1 MKNRKKVLCLSSE
14 KITDSFLS
22 NIPSYIYDVEIAL
35 ETQEGTWDFF
45 IEKITFKEPVEIILI
60 RLEKKDLLSEDLKK
74 FVQKCPKKI
83 KIIGTGK
90 VDGIDF
96 YRHVRAFGFDDYI
109 LEPFSDRSLKE
120 SFSLALGLKKNINS
134 FFSSSSKNIAII
146 GARGGVG
153 TSTISTNLA
162 GLLSH
167 TYNQKVNLVEV
178 SYLKKDLSYF
188 FGKPNGRGIYDFNF
202 NEKIPDSLEGLYSK
216 PAKNISLFPIIPPY
230 QLNFDKDILIRLNIF
245 FEMIS
250 DSSSTTIIDLSHCEH
265 STLINYFSSYIDYLV
280 IVADAS
286 VNALAQT
293 NNIMSSIS
301 NLDKNKIKLI
311 KITYPNDSSS
321 SIDHQIFIDNL
332 GIEPAFSFDHDKKNS
347 FSALNEGTL
356 LSDISPTFKKQLN
369 NFVEILGYDSL
380 NEKSFWQKLMER

>member
-1 MKNRKKVLCLSSE
+1 
-14 KITDSFLS
+14 
-22 NIPSYIYDVEIAL
+22 
-35 ETQEGTWDFF
+35 
-45 IEKITFKEPVEIILI
+45 
-60 RLEKKDLLSEDLKK
+60 
-74 FVQKCPKKI
+74 
-83 KIIGTGK
+83 
-90 VDGIDF
+90 
-96 YRHVRAFGFDDYI
+96 
-109 LEPFSDRSLKE
+109 
-120 SFSLALGLKKNINS
+120 
-134 FFSSSSKNIAII
+134 
-146 GARGGVG
+146 
-153 TSTISTNLA
+153 
-162 GLLSH
+162 
-167 TYNQKVNLVEV
+167 
-178 SYLKKDLSYF
+178 
-188 FGKPNGRGIYDFNF
+188 
-202 NEKIPDSLEGLYSK
+202 
-216 PAKNISLFPIIPPY
+216 
-230 QLNFDKDILIRLNIF
+230 
-245 FEMIS
+245 
-250 DSSSTTIIDLSHCEH
+250 
-265 STLINYFSSYIDYLV
+265 YIDYLV